1 MSQLNA
7 NWCEKECPFLAIYNQ
22 AFLKRKG
29 VGLIHNLK
37 LTGDDETIAMVVE
50 KEKEVL
56 FPYPVI
62 YAERDT
68 DTVELDPS
76 AVYFF
81 KECSIMVC
89 NPVDLS
95 GFRTWLDDLADL
107 ISLDGFKEYAKD
119 TLIERDVKQFG
130 IEQFCN
136 NTVLAHFAKY
146 GDDPAFHKDDLNWYG
161 KHNRSNVTDHSSSM
175 AFISVEKEMNKQP
188 EPSESSDHKIPISIV
203 LPKET
208 VSPGSTQE
216 SEENVKSESESEKET
231 QTILDSSE
239 ETQMNV
245 KSEAEHD
252 KEEAPVLVSEK
263 SETSS
268 VHEEHTD
275 SESETPVID
284 AIPAEAE
291 EPEVTEKAPTVQI
304 VRGRKLT
311 DEESKRNQELL
322 QTVKQAY
329 KSLKTYITS
338 NSLSG
343 KYTMLLNVINKSIS
357 KNQYDKQLSEIYLKM
372 NPNRSSELYSRLLET
387 DQIAQEFNLSYTH
400 RVKTLT
406 CKSCGK
412 SWEEDITFAIPGTNM
427 IPCKV
432 CGVDNFYDLD

>member
-1 MSQLNA
+1 MPQLDA
-7 NWCEKECPFLAIYNQ
+7 NWCEKECPFLAVYNQ

-37 LTGDDETIAMVVE
+37 LTGNNETIAMVVE
-50 KEKEVL
+50 KEKEAL
-56 FPYPVI
+56 APYPVI

-95 GFRTWLDDLADL
+95 GFRTWIDDLADL

-119 TLIERDVKQFG
+119 TLVEQDVKAFG

-136 NTVLAHFAKY
+136 NTVLAHFAKH
-146 GDDPAFHKDDLNWYG
+146 GDDPAFYIEDLDWYG
-161 KHNRSNVTDHSSSM
+161 KKNRSSFTTHISSM
-175 AFISVEKEMNKQP
+175 ESISREKEMDKQP
-188 EPSESSDHKIPISIV
+188 ETTESSDQKIPISIV
-203 LPKET
+203 LPKDP
-208 VSPGSTQE
+208 VNPDSSSE
-216 SEENVKSESESEKET
+216 SEENVKSESECEKET
-231 QTILDSSE
+231 QMILDSSK
-239 ETQMNV
+239 ETQMNM
-245 KSEAEHD
+245 KPEIEHD
-252 KEEAPVLVSEK
+252 KKEEPAFISEEP
-263 SETSS
+263 ETSS
-268 VHEEHTD
+268 AHEEHTD

-284 AIPAEAE
+284 AIPAETE
-291 EPEVTEKAPTVQI
+291 EPAVTEKAPTVQI

-311 DEESKRNQELL
+311 DEESKKNQELL

-357 KNQYDKQLSEIYLKM
+357 KNQYDKQLSEIYLRM

-412 SWEEDITFAIPGTNM
+412 SWEEDITFATPGTNM